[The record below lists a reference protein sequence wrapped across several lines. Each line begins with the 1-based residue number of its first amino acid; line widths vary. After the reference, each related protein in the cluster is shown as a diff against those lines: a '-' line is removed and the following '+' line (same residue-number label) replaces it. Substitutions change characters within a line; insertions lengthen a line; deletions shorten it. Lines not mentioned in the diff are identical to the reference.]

1 MVAAWW
7 PRRPTTG
14 WRGAGP
20 FPLPALSTVGRGA
33 GIGGGSP
40 SISAPRR
47 PQFVSACP
55 VPPAAR
61 PLRLGRSRHTPVLGR
76 AGPSFI
82 SRNPYPRLGRGA
94 HVARAGPRPTR
105 LTLSPWRLAVCGAA
119 AWALSP
125 LRGGGGRR
133 SGSVPP
139 PARASRHA
147 RPTVAVGAS
156 ETADAATRPPPR
168 SPSSPRLPWPPR
180 CRRRRCAQRLVGNVP
195 PLAPAV
201 RPSCLAAQRV
211 ADRPW
216 RARPLAT
223 RRRDPPR
230 SLSNPVASPALPAHH
245 ERRYSHCRS
254 RVGGCPLPAL
264 PHSVLERSLCPAS
277 RHRSP
282 CGPPRCPL
290 LRPFWVGR
298 VALAGCWQWGGPR
311 RRFRDPSHPR
321 ARWWRRR
328 QRRQW
333 RRRRR
338 RQCRADSRPDVLD
351 ASISPPAGRPCFP
364 LFGEPGLVVG
374 TPHRHCS
381 GRGDAQGCMAAE

>member
-1 MVAAWW
+1 MVDGGPFLPPGGRSPPTAFVLIPPSFLGTPVGAPPACRSHTAAPPP
-7 PRRPTTG
+7 PRRQG
-14 WRGAGP
+14 
-20 FPLPALSTVGRGA
+20 TV
-33 GIGGGSP
+33 
-40 SISAPRR
+40 
-47 PQFVSACP
+47 
-55 VPPAAR
+55 
-61 PLRLGRSRHTPVLGR
+61 
-76 AGPSFI
+76 
-82 SRNPYPRLGRGA
+82 
-94 HVARAGPRPTR
+94 
-105 LTLSPWRLAVCGAA
+105 
-119 AWALSP
+119 
-125 LRGGGGRR
+125 GGGGNGGAAPITMIRGFPNPSSVTGGGAGGGAGGERVIDQLVDFPSVFTFKVVGHRQGDFVTDITDLVAGVTGVTREDVRVSVRDTPNGKWR
-133 SGSVPP
+133 SITLKAPCN
-139 PARASRHA
+139 
-147 RPTVAVGAS
+147 
-156 ETADAATRPPPR
+156 TADNVYGPR

-180 CRRRRCAQRLVGNVP
+180 CHRRRCAQRLVGNVP
-195 PLAPAV
+195 PLGPAV
-201 RPSCLAAQRV
+201 RPSCLAARRV

-338 RQCRADSRPDVLD
+338 RQCRAESRPDVLD